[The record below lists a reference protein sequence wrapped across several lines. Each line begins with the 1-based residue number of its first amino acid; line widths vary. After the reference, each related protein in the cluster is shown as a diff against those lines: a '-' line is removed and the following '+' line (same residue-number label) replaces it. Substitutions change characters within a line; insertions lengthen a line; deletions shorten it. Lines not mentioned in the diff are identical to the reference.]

1 MKAACQLQR
10 GFTLIEVLVALV
22 LLALVSLISWR
33 GLDAVQNVG
42 ERLDARAEDTLSL
55 VRTLAQIERDVLL
68 HAGPDILPGQADT
81 VADTRPGA
89 RPGVHPEMPPGISW
103 SPVTGLGL
111 VRAAGNGTW
120 QQLHWYLRD
129 GRLYRAV
136 GTPSYRL
143 PLPKAE
149 ASAAVLDGVLA
160 FKVRV
165 WRAGQGWV
173 EPGVVN
179 DAVPVRAVASVPD
192 MGIEIAIYRQGV
204 GVDKPYRKVVILP

>member
-1 MKAACQLQR
+1 MKTRHRLQQ

-42 ERLDARAEDTLSL
+42 QRLDARAEDTLSL
-55 VRTLAQIERDVLL
+55 VRTLAQLERDVSL
-68 HAGPDILPGQADT
+68 HAGPGILPGQPAA
-81 VADTRPGA
+81 VPGMRPGA
-89 RPGVHPEMPPGISW
+89 RPSVLPDMPPGISW

-129 GRLYRAV
+129 GSLFRAV

-149 ASAAVLDGVLA
+149 AGAAVLDGVLA

-173 EPGVVN
+173 EPGGVTDTV
-179 DAVPVRAVASVPD
+179 AVRAGASVPAR
-192 MGIEIAIYRQGV
+192 GIEIAIYRQGV
-204 GVDKPYRKVVILP
+204 GVDKPFRKVVILP